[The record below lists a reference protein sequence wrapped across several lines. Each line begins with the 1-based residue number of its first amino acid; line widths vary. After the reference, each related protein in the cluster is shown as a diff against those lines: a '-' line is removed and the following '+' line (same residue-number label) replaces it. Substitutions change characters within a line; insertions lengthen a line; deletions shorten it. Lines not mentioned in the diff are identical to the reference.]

1 MFSVSL
7 ITNLASVGESIETE
21 KRGILSRPLEK
32 LKFKKEQFTYLGKY
46 KQI

>member
-7 ITNLASVGESIETE
+7 ITNLASVGENIETE
-21 KRGILSRPLEK
+21 KRLSRPLEK